1 MTIKDLGLTK
11 QKEKVRLS
19 NIELLRIIAM
29 FLVLVVHADFFS
41 LGKPTA
47 HDISAAPLPSF
58 TRFFFQSLSILCVD
72 VFVLI
77 SGWFGIKPTFNR
89 VASFLFQCFFFLIG
103 IYVVC
108 LVLGLEVLSV
118 KGIAGCFFLNGWNW
132 FIKAYIGLMILA
144 PVLNVF
150 IERATERQLRNL
162 LICFYVFQ
170 TLYGWVSG
178 AAAFFVGGYS
188 TMSFIGLYML
198 ARYVRLYPSKY
209 TQKSPVFD
217 FAVFF
222 VIIMLQAIIAFCF
235 LWSSGYMF
243 SYVSPLVI
251 LSALYLL
258 LLFSKL
264 HIQSKVINWI
274 AISSFAVFLL
284 HTNPN
289 LCKPYFIPVIKQIYA
304 HFSGPMCLFVIFLFL
319 LSVFISA
326 IFIDKFR
333 VAIWNLVKD
342 KMILPSSNDRNN
354 TKG

>member
-1 MTIKDLGLTK
+1 MAIKDIEMAK

-41 LGKPTA
+41 LGKPTVQ
-47 HDISAAPLPSF
+47 DISAAPLPSF

-89 VASFLFQCFFFLIG
+89 VASFLFQCFFFFIG
-103 IYVVC
+103 IYAVC
-108 LVLGLEVLSV
+108 LFLGLEILSV
-118 KGIAGCFFLNGWNW
+118 RGIAGCFFLLQWNW

-150 IERATERQLRNL
+150 IERASERQFRNV

-170 TLYGWVSG
+170 TLYGWMSG
-178 AAAFFVGGYS
+178 AAVFFESGYS

-198 ARYVRLYPSKY
+198 ARYVHLYPSKY

-222 VIIMLQAIIAFCF
+222 AIIMFQTIIAFCF
-235 LWSSGYMF
+235 LRSSAHIF
-243 SYVSPLVI
+243 SYISPLVV
-251 LSALYLL
+251 LSSLYLL

-264 HIQSKVINWI
+264 HIQSRVINWI

-289 LCKPYFIPVIKQIYA
+289 LCSPYFIPTIKQIYA
-304 HFSGPMCLFVIFLFL
+304 HFNGLMCLFVIFLFL

-326 IFIDKFR
+326 IFIDKIR
-333 VAIWNLVKD
+333 IAIWNMVKD
-342 KMILPSSNDRNN
+342 KIIPV
-354 TKG
+354 KQ